1 MLSCRKH
8 AYHHGTCAR
17 EGEQIMAEVMER
29 LERVQLPPHVREQ
42 LGLDKDWQRKVP
54 RDFLERVLKTASKY
68 EHVLR
73 ELSKR

>member
-1 MLSCRKH
+1 
-8 AYHHGTCAR
+8 
-17 EGEQIMAEVMER
+17 MAEVMER